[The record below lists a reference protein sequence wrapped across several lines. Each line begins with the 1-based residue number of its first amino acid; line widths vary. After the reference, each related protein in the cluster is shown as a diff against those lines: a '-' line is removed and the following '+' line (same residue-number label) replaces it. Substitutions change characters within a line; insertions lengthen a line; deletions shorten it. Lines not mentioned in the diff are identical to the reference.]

1 MPEPESADDQ
11 AAPFFPDDIADML
24 ASLSNIWLPMM
35 YGISGAIV
43 AALRTI
49 YRKVS
54 ASTLAPWDTRLLWT
68 RMVLGMIAGSCVG
81 LFFSPAGT
89 GVQGNAPIGTLSLS
103 AIAFLAGYAV
113 DGLFGLLGR
122 DCSPHFQDRTRGVG
136 NRQIT
141 KTSRLRP

>member
-1 MPEPESADDQ
+1 MPSAMPEPELADHQ

-68 RMVLGMIAGSCVG
+68 RMVLVAGNILDPGHV
-81 LFFSPAGT
+81 
-89 GVQGNAPIGTLSLS
+89 
-103 AIAFLAGYAV
+103 
-113 DGLFGLLGR
+113 
-122 DCSPHFQDRTRGVG
+122 
-136 NRQIT
+136 
-141 KTSRLRP
+141 